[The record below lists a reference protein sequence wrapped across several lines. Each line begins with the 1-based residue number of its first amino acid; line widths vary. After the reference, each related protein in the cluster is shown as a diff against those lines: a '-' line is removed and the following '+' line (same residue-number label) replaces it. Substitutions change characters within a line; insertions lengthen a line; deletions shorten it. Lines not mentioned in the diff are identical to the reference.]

1 MARELLTC
9 EAEKHLGAPWRI
21 LQSLIRGRRIDPPP
35 RKNASGHYVWSAVN
49 LRQARE
55 ALKTYRRRK
64 YTPRTRPAARGVSD
78 SGSARNG
85 V

>member
-55 ALKTYRRRK
+55 ALKEYRPRRPGRRPK
-64 YTPRTRPAARGVSD
+64 PQPAAG
-78 SGSARNG
+78 
-85 V
+85 